1 MSNIGGTE
9 LLAVLLL
16 ALLVLGPERLP
27 KAAREIGRFVRKARQ
42 MSSGFQDEIRKAVD
56 IDELTGK
63 TAPSRGSKTSGA
75 TSASEPRAL
84 RPVTAEADAA
94 EMETEVIARNP
105 ASPSVTEGAGEEP
118 DQESDPEG
126 NSGSER
132 ATG

>member
-75 TSASEPRAL
+75 TSATAEPRAL
-84 RPVTAEADAA
+84 RPVAAEADGDSES
-94 EMETEVIARNP
+94 EMETEVVARNP
-105 ASPSVTEGAGEEP
+105 GPPSTTAGAPEGTEPEP
-118 DQESDPEG
+118 DG
-126 NSGSER
+126 GSQR
-132 ATG
+132 AAG